1 MKTCPVCQQALTD
14 NAKFC
19 YYCGASLLDL
29 ASETPVP
36 GTEPDVSALSANE
49 VEPIAV
55 PEFDSE
61 PETFAAPESD
71 PIPEPIP
78 EPTPLPEP
86 EPAPEPE
93 PEPDFADVP
102 PSEPQYIPEKPPVEP
117 TLVSERKPDPVIVA
131 TDSHSL
137 MTTAG
142 YIFTMLLFHI
152 PVIGLIFMIIWGCG
166 KPKNISR
173 KRFALAFLIL
183 RLICYIVVLAAAVFV
198 LICFSGVITSLWEA
212 VKPILF
218 V

>member
-1 MKTCPVCQQALTD
+1 MKKRGLRFRNGV
-14 NAKFC
+14 
-19 YYCGASLLDL
+19 
-29 ASETPVP
+29 V
-36 GTEPDVSALSANE
+36 VS
-49 VEPIAV
+49 
-55 PEFDSE
+55 D
-61 PETFAAPESD
+61 
-71 PIPEPIP
+71 
-78 EPTPLPEP
+78 
-86 EPAPEPE
+86 
-93 PEPDFADVP
+93 
-102 PSEPQYIPEKPPVEP
+102 
-117 TLVSERKPDPVIVA
+117 PDPVIVA

-183 RLICYIVVLAAAVFV
+183 RLICYIVILAAAVFV